1 MAPTHNYG
9 SSGGPISFLR
19 RYWKVCKYS
28 SQHAPNRDSPF
39 ADNSCARLR
48 RLPLSPGWLD
58 PGPYNTFYKRVP
70 LLTGLQTVLFVN
82 PFHRMFFINDLQ
94 ISYPFA
100 VHERVP
106 VFMNF
111 VYALFIPL
119 AVLIAFNIVT
129 RASAAK
135 HEVTYL
141 SFLIS
146 IVLTSFI
153 TDIIK
158 NAVGRPRPD
167 LLDRC
172 QPAVGTKANTLVTID
187 VCTREDGHIL
197 QEGWRSFPSGHSS
210 FSFAGLGFLSLFL
223 AGQLHVFRYSAGGRD
238 LSRAL
243 VCLLPLIG
251 AGLVAISRCEDYRHD
266 VYDVCVGSALGMSIA
281 YWSYRRHWPR
291 LSSQKCDE
299 PYPRPGIDTQPGWQ
313 RITDDE
319 EAARGT
325 DVGFEMDNLRG
336 SRR

>member
-1 MAPTHNYG
+1 
-9 SSGGPISFLR
+9 
-19 RYWKVCKYS
+19 
-28 SQHAPNRDSPF
+28 
-39 ADNSCARLR
+39 
-48 RLPLSPGWLD
+48 
-58 PGPYNTFYKRVP
+58 
-70 LLTGLQTVLFVN
+70 
-82 PFHRMFFINDLQ
+82 MFFINDLQ

-106 VFMNF
+106 V
-111 VYALFIPL
+111 
-119 AVLIAFNIVT
+119 
-129 RASAAK
+129 SAK

-172 QPAVGTKANTLVTID
+172 KPAIGTKANTLVTID
-187 VCTREDGHIL
+187 VCTAEDGHIL

-266 VYDVCVGSALGMSIA
+266 VYDVCELTLSRDGNESPMM
-281 YWSYRRHWPR
+281 RR
-291 LSSQKCDE
+291 QQE
-299 PYPRPGIDTQPGWQ
+299 GQ
-313 RITDDE
+313 
-319 EAARGT
+319 
-325 DVGFEMDNLRG
+325 M
-336 SRR
+336 

>member
-1 MAPTHNYG
+1 
-9 SSGGPISFLR
+9 
-19 RYWKVCKYS
+19 
-28 SQHAPNRDSPF
+28 
-39 ADNSCARLR
+39 
-48 RLPLSPGWLD
+48 
-58 PGPYNTFYKRVP
+58 
-70 LLTGLQTVLFVN
+70 
-82 PFHRMFFINDLQ
+82 
-94 ISYPFA
+94 
-100 VHERVP
+100 
-106 VFMNF
+106 MNF

-119 AVLIAFNIVT
+119 GVLIAYNLFA
-129 RASAAK
+129 RSSAAK
-135 HEVTYL
+135 HKVTYL

-172 QPAVGTKANTLVTID
+172 KPATTTKANTLVTIE
-187 VCTREDGHIL
+187 VCTAHDGHIL

-243 VCLLPLIG
+243 ICLLPLIG
-251 AGLVAISRCEDYRHD
+251 AALVAISRCEDYRHD

-291 LSSQKCDE
+291 LSSQRCDE
-299 PYPRPGIDTQPGWQ
+299 PYPPPGVDTQTGWQ
-313 RITDDE
+313 RVTDDE
-319 EAARGT
+319 EAARVGT
-325 DVGFEMDNLRG
+325 DVGYEMDDLRNA
-336 SRR
+336 RR

>member
-1 MAPTHNYG
+1 M
-9 SSGGPISFLR
+9 R
-19 RYWKVCKYS
+19 
-28 SQHAPNRDSPF
+28 
-39 ADNSCARLR
+39 
-48 RLPLSPGWLD
+48 
-58 PGPYNTFYKRVP
+58 
-70 LLTGLQTVLFVN
+70 TVLFVN
-82 PFHRMFFINDLQ
+82 PFHRMFFVNDLQ

-106 VFMNF
+106 VF
-111 VYALFIPL
+111 A
-119 AVLIAFNIVT
+119 
-129 RASAAK
+129 RSSAAK

-172 QPAVGTKANTLVTID
+172 KPEIGTKANTLVTID
-187 VCTREDGHIL
+187 VCTAEDGHIL

-266 VYDVCVGSALGMSIA
+266 VYDVCVGSALGMSVA
-281 YWSYRRHWPR
+281 YWSYRRHFPR

-299 PYPRPGIDTQPGWQ
+299 PYPRPGVDTQPGWQ

-325 DVGFEMDNLRG
+325 DVGFEMENLRG

>member
-1 MAPTHNYG
+1 MAPAHNYG
-9 SSGGPISFLR
+9 SSNGPISFLR
-19 RYWKVCKYS
+19 RYWKTT
-28 SQHAPNRDSPF
+28 HAPDYVGF
-39 ADNSCARLR
+39 L
-48 RLPLSPGWLD
+48 
-58 PGPYNTFYKRVP
+58 F
-70 LLTGLQTVLFVN
+70 LLTGWILTVLFVN
-82 PFHRMFFINDLQ
+82 PFHRMFFVNDLQ

-111 VYALFIPL
+111 VYALFVPL
-119 AVLIAFNIVT
+119 GVLIAYNIVA
-129 RASAAK
+129 RSSAAK

-172 QPAVGTKANTLVTID
+172 KPDIGTKANTLVTID
-187 VCTREDGHIL
+187 VCTAEDGHIL

-243 VCLLPLIG
+243 VCFLPLIG
-251 AGLVAISRCEDYRHD
+251 AGLIAISRCEDYRHD
-266 VYDVCVGSALGMSIA
+266 VYDVCVGSALGMSVA
-281 YWSYRRHWPR
+281 YWSYRRHFPR

-299 PYPRPGIDTQPGWQ
+299 PYPRPGVDTQPGWQ

-325 DVGFEMDNLRG
+325 DVGFEMENLRG

>member
-1 MAPTHNYG
+1 
-9 SSGGPISFLR
+9 
-19 RYWKVCKYS
+19 
-28 SQHAPNRDSPF
+28 
-39 ADNSCARLR
+39 
-48 RLPLSPGWLD
+48 
-58 PGPYNTFYKRVP
+58 
-70 LLTGLQTVLFVN
+70 
-82 PFHRMFFINDLQ
+82 
-94 ISYPFA
+94 
-100 VHERVP
+100 
-106 VFMNF
+106 MNF

-119 AVLIAFNIVT
+119 GVLIAFNIVT
-129 RASAAK
+129 RAPAAK

-243 VCLLPLIG
+243 VCLLPLVG
-251 AGLVAISRCEDYRHD
+251 AGLIAISRCEDYRHD

-299 PYPRPGIDTQPGWQ
+299 PYPRPGVDTQPGWQ

-325 DVGFEMDNLRG
+325 DVGFEMGNLREWPRIPFTPSIKNLLPCSLLFLG
-336 SRR
+336 LLVLCQVVLLQQRRNLISAPQAVVDLAVLSLSYCRELN